1 MTVSMIRSEVSPI
14 KDSPAVQR
22 YDVFQQSDLAETS
35 LQALRQ
41 PYKSIGLGL
50 QAQSCSKSWSC
61 KHNQTQRPKE
71 KKVTRSQQTLKTE
84 IRTPWG
90 KKYKKDD
97 SEMLPDLCWG
107 VYQGMVWAVYH
118 TLLSF
123 VIINATSSRI
133 IIVAPSC
140 VLSFTSS
147 SASSPHP
154 SLIPNLI

>member
-1 MTVSMIRSEVSPI
+1 
-14 KDSPAVQR
+14 
-22 YDVFQQSDLAETS
+22 
-35 LQALRQ
+35 
-41 PYKSIGLGL
+41 
-50 QAQSCSKSWSC
+50 
-61 KHNQTQRPKE
+61 
-71 KKVTRSQQTLKTE
+71 
-84 IRTPWG
+84 
-90 KKYKKDD
+90 
-97 SEMLPDLCWG
+97 MLPDLCWG

-154 SLIPNLI
+154 SLIPNLMLSSFHSLSLSLSLYHYHKSPPQSFLKFIMVPDTFLGLAHLTRFNKALS